1 MPGTR
6 IGFKIIPQIFN
17 SIPIHQH
24 ELDLQT
30 FKASILQPYDT
41 WSITYFFIKKKKI
54 LFPLCQRFIYAI
66 KYHIIIKYMHNYKNF
81 WMSFKNVFNVLSWDR
96 NKLFFS
102 EKEMKTSKCKEGTH
116 SSSSGSY
123 PVTYFSNSKDIN
135 LKPIKTS
142 SMTPSLKPGALKH
155 TETQLHSNCAS
166 SYTAFSLGISLK
178 Y

>member
-1 MPGTR
+1 MVNNL
-6 IGFKIIPQIFN
+6 FLYK
-17 SIPIHQH
+17 
-24 ELDLQT
+24 E
-30 FKASILQPYDT
+30 
-41 WSITYFFIKKKKI
+41 KKI

-123 PVTYFSNSKDIN
+123 PVTYFSDSKDIN
-135 LKPIKTS
+135 LKP
-142 SMTPSLKPGALKH
+142 PPWHQALNLGH
-155 TETQLHSNCAS
+155 WNTQRH
-166 SYTAFSLGISLK
+166 SYTVTVPPVTQHFLWESLLSTRLK
-178 Y
+178 QRLILCLKCILNRQGV